1 MSDDFPSD
9 LTKRLRAVVRV
20 GTNQSSLKRWLT
32 LHHDAFAEIVAGVSR
47 VGWASVA
54 VELGHHGLTK
64 ADGSVLT
71 GEYCRIVWWK
81 VRRAHRVQ
89 PEVPAPTEVAAFAI
103 PRAQALP
110 AQALPADPPPPADDG
125 FEFFT
130 ADGSALKK

>member
-1 MSDDFPSD
+1 MSDDLPSD
-9 LTKRLRAVVRV
+9 LTKRLQAVVRV

-47 VGWASVA
+47 VGWGAVA

-64 ADGSVLT
+64 VDGSALS
-71 GEYCRIVWWK
+71 GEYCRLVWWK
-81 VRRAHRVQ
+81 VRRARRVQ
-89 PEVPAPTEVAAFAI
+89 PEALVAALPHTQPSPAI
-103 PRAQALP
+103 
-110 AQALPADPPPPADDG
+110 PPPAAPAPSDDDG

>member
-1 MSDDFPSD
+1 MSDDLPSD
-9 LTKRLRAVVRV
+9 LTKRLQAVVRV

-47 VGWASVA
+47 VGWGAVA

-64 ADGSVLT
+64 VDGSALS
-71 GEYCRIVWWK
+71 GEYCRVVWWK
-81 VRRAHRVQ
+81 VRRARRVQ
-89 PEVPAPTEVAAFAI
+89 PEVPAAMP
-103 PRAQALP
+103 PRAQP
-110 AQALPADPPPPADDG
+110 QPPPPDPAPSVDDG

>member
-1 MSDDFPSD
+1 MSDDLPSD

-20 GTNQSSLKRWLT
+20 GANQSSLKRWLT

-47 VGWASVA
+47 VGWGAVA

-64 ADGSVLT
+64 ADGSVLS

-81 VRRAHRVQ
+81 VRRARRVQ
-89 PEVPAPTEVAAFAI
+89 PDVPTPVQAATLAT
-103 PRAQALP
+103 PR